1 MGIQGYANNQN
12 NNLPNQNEN
21 FIKCEKCGEQNEV
34 GSLFCW
40 RCGDKINTNTAD
52 ENDVIQENNVEHSDS
67 TGAFQEGEYNR
78 QYTYTQDNIVGESYA
93 SQAQS
98 DTMFGENKYRRMN
111 GLSARIS
118 TKDWMKVFCLNFL
131 SLIPFIGSLLLV
143 IIVIVLAFKQ
153 DVAESIKSY
162 FKAQLIFSL
171 ITLGICI
178 VFFILFFSVIFTSIV
193 SGNSSLEGINQFV

>member
-34 GSLFCW
+34 GSSFCW
-40 RCGDKINTNTAD
+40 RCGDKMNTNIAD
-52 ENDVIQENNVEHSDS
+52 ENNVTQENNVEHSDS
-67 TGAFQEGEYNR
+67 NDVFQEVEYNR

-93 SQAQS
+93 SQAQA

-111 GLSARIS
+111 GLSARIR

-131 SLIPFIGSLLLV
+131 SLIPFVGSLLELV
-143 IIVIVLAFKQ
+143 KI
-153 DVAESIKSY
+153 AE
-162 FKAQLIFSL
+162 IF
-171 ITLGICI
+171 
-178 VFFILFFSVIFTSIV
+178 
-193 SGNSSLEGINQFV
+193 